1 MLPLARLSAIDIERI
16 VGAVPGGAANV
27 QDIYPLLPL
36 QEGILFHHLMASEG
50 DMYLAPSLYSVG
62 SRAQLDAYLRALQ
75 AVIDRHDMLRTS
87 IHWEGLPQPVQV
99 VWRQASVVV
108 EEARFDAAGGDV
120 AEQLKA
126 RFDPRRY
133 RLDVRQAPLMR
144 VCVAEDA
151 PNRRWMALWLSHHL
165 LGDPIALAVIREE
178 IQAHLLGQ
186 VERLPAPL
194 PFRNFVAQALLGAP
208 REEHEAFF
216 RQVLG
221 DVDEPTAP
229 FGLIDAHG
237 DGSGIEAAW
246 RQVAGPLVER
256 LRGVGRGLGVS
267 IASLYHLAWALVL
280 ARVSGRDDVVF
291 GTVLFGRMQGS
302 KGADQV
308 VGLLMNTLPVRVRI
322 GDERVEDGVRQI
334 HKLLGELMRHEHAPL
349 ALAQRCS
356 GVEPPT
362 PLFSALLNYRYG
374 IGSATTLNQAQSQER
389 GRTAAAW
396 EEIRFE
402 ESDELYKRTNYSLTL
417 NVDDLREGF
426 SLNVQA
432 QSPIDPERVCAYV
445 HTALEQLVEALEG
458 AAETPLRSVDALPAP
473 ERRRMLVEW
482 NATHSEYP
490 RGKFIQELFEEQASS
505 APEAVAVAH
514 QGRQLSYGELNA
526 RANRLA
532 HHLRKLGV
540 EPDARVALCVERSLD
555 MVVGLLAVLKAGGAY
570 VPLDPAYPVERL
582 TYMLGDSAAVAALT
596 HAQVGGEIRS
606 TLAGTGVPVIDLEA
620 DAGLWESEPGAN
632 PDRASIG
639 LSSEHLAYVIYTSG
653 STGKPKGAMI
663 PHRGICNRL
672 FWMQERYNLT
682 GRDAVLQKTPF
693 SFDVSVWEFFW
704 PLISGARLVMAEP
717 GGHQDRDY
725 LIEEIERRQI
735 TTIHFVPSMLQVFL
749 EGEGL
754 DRLLGLSRVFS
765 SGEAL
770 PHELEE
776 RFFKL
781 LDAELHNL
789 YGPTEASVDVT
800 YWQCERGGDYQVTP
814 IGRPIA
820 NTQIHLLDRRL
831 RPVPPGVAG
840 ELHIGGAGLGR
851 GYLAR
856 PELTAEK
863 FAPNP
868 FAEEAGARLYKS
880 GDLARY
886 RADENIEFLGRI
898 DHQVKIRGL
907 RIELGE
913 IEEALRRHRSVREAV
928 VVVRE
933 DQPGE
938 KRLVAYLTASSGEA
952 VEAGEL
958 RGYLKGRLPEYMVP
972 AAFAQLERMPLTANG
987 KIDRKA
993 LPEPG
998 QDWHGG
1004 EYEAPVGEVET
1015 ALAEIWAEALRVER
1029 VGRHDDFFD
1038 LGGHSLLGVKVVS
1051 RLRQAFGVEVSTTE
1065 LFLRP
1070 TLAEFAETV
1079 KSMAGSASPPI
1090 TVMAR
1095 DQSTALSYAQQRLWF
1110 LAQMEGVSRAYHIGL
1125 GLRVSGALDREALRR
1140 ALDRTVARHEALRTT
1155 FTQVDGKPS
1164 QLIAAED
1171 VGFALQEHDLRHH
1184 ADAAEELER
1193 LMTEEAMAPFD
1204 LEAGPLARGRLVQ
1217 LSSSEHALLVTMH
1230 HIVSDGWS
1238 MGVLTREVIALYRAF
1253 SEGQAD
1259 PLPPL
1264 TIQYADYAAWQRRW
1278 ITGEVL
1284 QAQAEY
1290 WRNTLAGAPALL
1302 ELPTDRPR
1310 PAQQDHAGAE
1320 IGLIL
1325 DEGLTADLK
1334 ALSRRNGATLFMTL
1348 LAGWATLLSR
1358 LAGQDEVVVGTPVAN
1373 RARAEVEP
1381 LIGFFVNTLALRLDL
1396 SNGPTVSE
1404 LLQRVKAQALAAQK
1418 HQDLPFEQVVDIL
1431 KPPRSLAQSPLFQV
1445 MFAWQ
1450 NNEAVELEAPGLTM
1464 SALPAPQVT
1473 SKFDLALSLSEAA
1486 AGIAGKLE
1494 YATALFDGA
1503 TIERYCGYLRNILR
1517 AMAADD
1523 QQAVGRLQILSQ
1535 SQRQQ
1540 LLTEWNAT
1548 ETPYPHDQCIHE
1560 LFEARAARHPDA
1572 NAVVQEGRHLT
1583 YAGLNAEAN
1592 RLARHLRGLGA
1603 QPEAR
1608 VAILLDRSLELVV
1621 VELAILKCGAVYV
1634 PLDRNAPTRRLT
1646 FMIED
1651 CQAGLVL
1658 TVKEME
1664 LPLGAGVKRVD
1675 IDEQRLDE
1683 QSADNVGI
1691 RPDSEAAAYIMY
1703 TSGSTGTPKGVVV
1716 PHRAIGRLVINNG
1729 YANFEADDRVA
1740 LAANPAFDATTME
1753 MWAPLLHGGCVVVI
1767 PQAVLLESN
1776 ALARLLVQEQ
1786 VSVLHLVAGLLGA
1799 YAEPLAG
1806 VFQRLRY
1813 LLTGGDLVDPRAV
1826 ARVLRHS
1833 PPQSLIHCYGP
1844 SESTTFA
1851 TTDEVRE
1858 VAEGGKSLPIGRPI
1872 GNTKVYVL
1880 DRQAEPAPVGVAG
1893 EIYVGGMGVAHGYLN
1908 RPGQTA
1914 ERFVADPFAGEANA
1928 RMYRTGD
1935 VGRYLADGAI
1945 EYLGRNDFQVKIRGF
1960 RVELGEVEARLEE
1973 QPGIRKAV
1981 VVAHENG
1988 AGDKYLVAY
1997 YTTEPEKS
2005 SETAEAMAGALR
2017 ENLSAVLP
2025 EYMAPAAYVKME
2037 AMPLTSNG
2045 KLDRRAL
2052 PAPDGTAYGAGGYE
2066 APVGEIETMLAEI
2079 WADLLDLE
2087 RISRHDNFFA
2097 LGGYSLLVTKLI
2109 ARIQKELGVEIK
2121 VQELFSKPT
2130 LFLLAKHLTDT
2141 LLAELTAEDL
2151 EAFAKQS

>member
-1 MLPLARLSAIDIERI
+1 VTTFEFLSYLRTLNVKVWAEGAKLRYRAPERALSPSLQAELAQRKPEILRVLNEMVMSAQPARLPLRPAPPGSDLPLSFSQQRLWFLDQMEPGNALYNESEAVRLLGPLDVPALERALGEIVRRHEVLRANFPAVDGHPRQIIAPAYFLDLPITDLSELPEGQREDEIRRLIKAEAQRPFDLWKDRLMRVRLLRLGADEHLLIITMHHIVTDRWSIGVLVHEVGLLYQPFVSGNSSPLPELPIQYADYAYWQRRWLSGEALESQLGYWKRQLAGPLPVLEVPADRRRAPFRTFRGARRSVILAPALCRELENLSRERGVTLFMVLLAAFQTLLHRYTGQTDIIVGSPVANRTPVDVEVLIGCFVNTLVLRTDLSGDPSFLELLTRVRDVAVGAYAHQDLPFEKLVEELQPERDLSRTPLFQVMAVLQNAPLSIPKLNGLELQPIEIDPQTAKFDLTLYLTETAKGLRADIEYNTDLFNEDTITRALGHYRRLLEEVVVNPERRLCDIPLLTAGERAQLLAAWNETGRDYPRDCCLSQLVETQAGRTPDAVAVAFEQECITYRELNRRSNQLAHHLRKLGVEPDARVALCVARGLGMVVGALAIVKAGGAYVPLDPEYPIERLTYMLADSAPTAALTHAQVGAEALSALAGAGAPVIDLEADSGSWESESDDNPNRASMGLTSEHLAHVLYTSGSTGKPKGVMVRRQGVINLLRSMLDFTNITSADCALALTTLAFDIAGLELFLPLICGARIALVGAADGHDPESLARTITKCGVTMLQATPATWRMLLESGWRGAPWLKALCTGEALPVELAGRIGKRVGRLWNGYGPTETTIFSSTALVDAATGAKTSVYESIGRPVANTRIYLLDRRCELAPVGVAGEIYIGGVGVARGYMNQPELTAERFVADPFADEANARMYKTGDVGRYLPDGRIEYLGRNDFQVKVRGFRIEPRLTEHPGVREALVVAREEGPGDRRLVAYYTESTAVAVNAETLRAHVLAALPEYMAPAAYVALPALPLTSNGKLDRKALPAPERGAYASHGYEAPVGEIETRLAKIWAEALRLERVGRHDNFFTMGGHSLLAVGLIERMRQEGLHADLRALFTAPTLSALASAAGGDVGIAEVPPNRIPHGCDTITPEMLPLARLSAIDIERI

-99 VWRQASVVV
+99 VWRQSAVVV

-216 RQVLG
+216 RQMLG

-322 GDERVEDGVRQI
+322 GDERVEDGVRQT

-374 IGSATTLNQAQSQER
+374 IGSATTLNQAQSQEQ

-540 EPDARVALCVERSLD
+540 EPDARVALCAERSLD
-555 MVVGLLAVLKAGGAY
+555 MVVGLLAILKAGGAY
-570 VPLDPAYPVERL
+570 APLDPAYPIERL
-582 TYMLGDSAAVAALT
+582 RHMLEDSAAMAALT
-596 HAQVGGEIRS
+596 HAQVDREIRS

-620 DAGLWESEPGAN
+620 DAGRWESESDAN
-632 PDRASIG
+632 PDRASVG

-653 STGKPKGAMI
+653 STGRPKGAMI

-672 FWMQERYNLT
+672 FWMQERYSLT
-682 GRDAVLQKTPF
+682 CSDAVLQKTPF

-704 PLISGARLVMAEP
+704 PLMSGARLVMAKP

-725 LIEEIERRQI
+725 LIEEIERSQI
-735 TTIHFVPSMLQVFL
+735 TTVHFVPSMLQVFL

-776 RFFKL
+776 RFFRL

-800 YWQCERGGDYQVTP
+800 YWQCERGGEYQVTP

-820 NTQIHLLDRRL
+820 NTQIHLLDQHL
-831 RPVPPGVAG
+831 QPVPLGVAG

-913 IEEALRRHRSVREAV
+913 IEEALVRHRSVREAV

-958 RGYLKGRLPEYMVP
+958 RAYLKERLPEYMAP

-993 LPEPG
+993 LPKPG
-998 QDWHGG
+998 QDW
-1004 EYEAPVGEVET
+1004 
-1015 ALAEIWAEALRVER
+1015 
-1029 VGRHDDFFD
+1029 
-1038 LGGHSLLGVKVVS
+1038 
-1051 RLRQAFGVEVSTTE
+1051 
-1065 LFLRP
+1065 
-1070 TLAEFAETV
+1070 
-1079 KSMAGSASPPI
+1079 
-1090 TVMAR
+1090 
-1095 DQSTALSYAQQRLWF
+1095 
-1110 LAQMEGVSRAYHIGL
+1110 
-1125 GLRVSGALDREALRR
+1125 
-1140 ALDRTVARHEALRTT
+1140 
-1155 FTQVDGKPS
+1155 
-1164 QLIAAED
+1164 
-1171 VGFALQEHDLRHH
+1171 
-1184 ADAAEELER
+1184 
-1193 LMTEEAMAPFD
+1193 
-1204 LEAGPLARGRLVQ
+1204 
-1217 LSSSEHALLVTMH
+1217 
-1230 HIVSDGWS
+1230 
-1238 MGVLTREVIALYRAF
+1238 
-1253 SEGQAD
+1253 
-1259 PLPPL
+1259 
-1264 TIQYADYAAWQRRW
+1264 
-1278 ITGEVL
+1278 
-1284 QAQAEY
+1284 
-1290 WRNTLAGAPALL
+1290 
-1302 ELPTDRPR
+1302 
-1310 PAQQDHAGAE
+1310 
-1320 IGLIL
+1320 
-1325 DEGLTADLK
+1325 
-1334 ALSRRNGATLFMTL
+1334 
-1348 LAGWATLLSR
+1348 
-1358 LAGQDEVVVGTPVAN
+1358 
-1373 RARAEVEP
+1373 
-1381 LIGFFVNTLALRLDL
+1381 
-1396 SNGPTVSE
+1396 
-1404 LLQRVKAQALAAQK
+1404 
-1418 HQDLPFEQVVDIL
+1418 
-1431 KPPRSLAQSPLFQV
+1431 
-1445 MFAWQ
+1445 
-1450 NNEAVELEAPGLTM
+1450 
-1464 SALPAPQVT
+1464 
-1473 SKFDLALSLSEAA
+1473 
-1486 AGIAGKLE
+1486 
-1494 YATALFDGA
+1494 
-1503 TIERYCGYLRNILR
+1503 
-1517 AMAADD
+1517 
-1523 QQAVGRLQILSQ
+1523 
-1535 SQRQQ
+1535 
-1540 LLTEWNAT
+1540 
-1548 ETPYPHDQCIHE
+1548 
-1560 LFEARAARHPDA
+1560 
-1572 NAVVQEGRHLT
+1572 
-1583 YAGLNAEAN
+1583 
-1592 RLARHLRGLGA
+1592 
-1603 QPEAR
+1603 
-1608 VAILLDRSLELVV
+1608 
-1621 VELAILKCGAVYV
+1621 
-1634 PLDRNAPTRRLT
+1634 
-1646 FMIED
+1646 
-1651 CQAGLVL
+1651 
-1658 TVKEME
+1658 
-1664 LPLGAGVKRVD
+1664 
-1675 IDEQRLDE
+1675 
-1683 QSADNVGI
+1683 
-1691 RPDSEAAAYIMY
+1691 
-1703 TSGSTGTPKGVVV
+1703 
-1716 PHRAIGRLVINNG
+1716 
-1729 YANFEADDRVA
+1729 
-1740 LAANPAFDATTME
+1740 
-1753 MWAPLLHGGCVVVI
+1753 
-1767 PQAVLLESN
+1767 
-1776 ALARLLVQEQ
+1776 
-1786 VSVLHLVAGLLGA
+1786 
-1799 YAEPLAG
+1799 
-1806 VFQRLRY
+1806 
-1813 LLTGGDLVDPRAV
+1813 
-1826 ARVLRHS
+1826 
-1833 PPQSLIHCYGP
+1833 
-1844 SESTTFA
+1844 
-1851 TTDEVRE
+1851 
-1858 VAEGGKSLPIGRPI
+1858 
-1872 GNTKVYVL
+1872 
-1880 DRQAEPAPVGVAG
+1880 
-1893 EIYVGGMGVAHGYLN
+1893 
-1908 RPGQTA
+1908 
-1914 ERFVADPFAGEANA
+1914 
-1928 RMYRTGD
+1928 
-1935 VGRYLADGAI
+1935 
-1945 EYLGRNDFQVKIRGF
+1945 
-1960 RVELGEVEARLEE
+1960 
-1973 QPGIRKAV
+1973 
-1981 VVAHENG
+1981 
-1988 AGDKYLVAY
+1988 
-1997 YTTEPEKS
+1997 
-2005 SETAEAMAGALR
+2005 
-2017 ENLSAVLP
+2017 
-2025 EYMAPAAYVKME
+2025 
-2037 AMPLTSNG
+2037 
-2045 KLDRRAL
+2045 
-2052 PAPDGTAYGAGGYE
+2052 YGAG
-2066 APVGEIETMLAEI
+2066 
-2079 WADLLDLE
+2079 ADLG
-2087 RISRHDNFFA
+2087 RGA
-2097 LGGYSLLVTKLI
+2097 AG
-2109 ARIQKELGVEIK
+2109 
-2121 VQELFSKPT
+2121 
-2130 LFLLAKHLTDT
+2130 
-2141 LLAELTAEDL
+2141 
-2151 EAFAKQS
+2151 